1 MTVFQVVA
9 SFLKMKAEMVLVL
22 LVTSLDFMVLEKLY
36 NFTLFYFSSN
46 FQI

>member
-9 SFLKMKAEMVLVL
+9 SFLKMNAEIF
-22 LVTSLDFMVLEKLY
+22 LVTSLGFTALEKLY
-36 NFTLFYFSSN
+36 NFTLFYFLSN